1 MGDVIRSTAAVDDI
15 FADVRTSLANAVAK
29 DGIAKTIAEA
39 RLGPTL
45 AMLGTVDAELKEA
58 RETATP
64 LLAEEK
70 AENDRADALLD
81 RIYDEVWNDVGR
93 PSNDRVLSLI
103 FPGGA
108 DYYTDG
114 DTAEQSDRME
124 LLAQLLE
131 RKIHPK
137 LTQDQVTAYAAR
149 IREGAKAL
157 SADVEAARLP
167 RARVK
172 LLERVRTKLGRTAQF
187 DLAGVKRACK
197 NEGMSEAEIHT
208 IIPDRP
214 PPKKKTPAGGA
225 PAGQPPT
232 PT

>member
-1 MGDVIRSTAAVDDI
+1 
-15 FADVRTSLANAVAK
+15 
-29 DGIAKTIAEA
+29 
-39 RLGPTL
+39 
-45 AMLGTVDAELKEA
+45 MLGTVDIELEA
-58 RETATP
+58 ARVTATP

-70 AENDRADALLD
+70 AENDRADSLLA
-81 RIYDEVWNDVGR
+81 RIYDEIWNDVGR

-114 DTAEQSDRME
+114 DTSEQSDRME

-149 IREGAKAL
+149 IRAGATAL
-157 SADVEAARLP
+157 AADVEAARLP

-172 LLERVRTKLGRTAQF
+172 LLERVRTKLGRTAQI

-214 PPKKKTPAGGA
+214 PPKKKAPAAGSPAGE
-225 PAGQPPT
+225 PPT